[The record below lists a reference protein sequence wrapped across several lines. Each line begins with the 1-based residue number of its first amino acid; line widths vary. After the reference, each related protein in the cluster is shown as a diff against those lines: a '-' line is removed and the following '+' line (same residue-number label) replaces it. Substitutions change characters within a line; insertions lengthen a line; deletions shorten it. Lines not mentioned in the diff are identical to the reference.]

1 MNQSDIW
8 NNGPRMR
15 APNDSR
21 GGAAL
26 RLRPAVS
33 PMVLTPLTMILVL
46 AACGGGG
53 GGGGPVTTA
62 PEKPDPA
69 PPAPEPP
76 STTQADETTA
86 EDEPEDKVT
95 TKNEAT
101 KGDGGATEEETATE
115 DETKDKATNEDEATT
130 GNESATKEESKTDSP
145 ETDTNEEEEPMTP
158 ADALAKDDRQ
168 VPLRPPPFD
177 EPDLG
182 RPTIPF
188 DPRFSDNPLPFGVPD
203 DPQTPKPAP
212 PNSQTSEPDETLRR
226 PEFQTPDL
234 SWSYILPDDPFA
246 DPVPRFPTSHQQP
259 GHRITIRIEEGKIDL
274 FPLII
279 GNHVSRPEIFEPE
292 LDVPGAF
299 FEGPDA
305 NRFHLAL
312 EPAEPS
318 RNAPD
323 RLVIKFS
330 TKPDFERPADTDG
343 NNTYEFS
350 LGAYLAS
357 LWGDLTFEVTVL
369 DAPEPVTTT
378 PDPIVENPAPIVEDP
393 VPIGDFPDPFVGL
406 PEF

>member
-1 MNQSDIW
+1 M
-8 NNGPRMR
+8 
-15 APNDSR
+15 
-21 GGAAL
+21 L
-26 RLRPAVS
+26 
-33 PMVLTPLTMILVL
+33 PMVLTPLTMTLVL
-46 AACGGGG
+46 SACGGGG
-53 GGGGPVTTA
+53 GGGGGGGTPVTTA

-76 STTQADETTA
+76 KTEEPSKTDPDNASNTQADETIA
-86 EDEPEDKVT
+86 EDE
-95 TKNEAT
+95 
-101 KGDGGATEEETATE
+101 
-115 DETKDKATNEDEATT
+115 
-130 GNESATKEESKTDSP
+130 S
-145 ETDTNEEEEPMTP
+145 TNEEEEPMTP
-158 ADALAKDDRQ
+158 ADAPANDDRQ
-168 VPLRPPPFD
+168 VPPRPPPFD
-177 EPDLG
+177 EPDST

-188 DPRFSDNPLPFGVPD
+188 DPRFNDSPPSFGVPD
-203 DPQTPKPAP
+203 EPQAPKPAP
-212 PNSQTSEPDETLRR
+212 PNSQTSETDETLRR

-259 GHRITIRIEEGKIDL
+259 GQRITIRIEEGKTDL

-305 NRFHLAL
+305 DRFHLAL
-312 EPAEPS
+312 EPADPS
-318 RNAPD
+318 RNAPE
-323 RLVIKFS
+323 RLVIKF
-330 TKPDFERPADTDG
+330 TARPDFERPADTDG

-378 PDPIVENPAPIVEDP
+378 PDPIIETPAPIVEDP
-393 VPIGDFPDPFVGL
+393 VPIGDFPDPIIGL